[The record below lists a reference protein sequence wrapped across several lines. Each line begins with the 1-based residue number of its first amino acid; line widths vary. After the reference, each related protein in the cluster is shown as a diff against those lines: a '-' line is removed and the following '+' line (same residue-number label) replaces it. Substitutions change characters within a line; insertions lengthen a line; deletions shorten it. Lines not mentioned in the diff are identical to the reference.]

1 MVQATPGWTHSQKTV
16 TLAKPVHTDDGD
28 VTQAVSEIHWT
39 ATTAGIRPGEF
50 GEFVVIAEQ
59 LPDTAQLTFKAIQIY
74 SDHSQVAWIEAP
86 APGSTAEPEHPAPV
100 LKLADAASGDSA
112 APAVTAASGTP
123 MAATKSSSQTGAVIL
138 AGTRRRRRCGGR
150 VRCRRVQD
158 QPPAHAVIRP
168 PSVSVLAATAAL
180 LALLAT
186 GCSSS
191 SPPGPPAASIGATLD
206 QPVPPLI
213 ADLPLIDDTGHT
225 TNLNAFPGKVVVL
238 TDFLTLCQD
247 VCPMTSANFAQLDAD
262 VPPRTWPARCS
273 SSS

>member
-1 MVQATPGWTHSQKTV
+1 MRIRTIAVTTTAALGVMLALAAPAWAHVTISAPDATRGGSDVTITFRVPTESDTASTVGLKVQLPTDTPIANVLVQATPGWTHSQKTV

-138 AGTRRRRRCGGR
+138 AGIALAVAAVAAGFGAAAFRTSRRRTR
-150 VRCRRVQD
+150 
-158 QPPAHAVIRP
+158 
-168 PSVSVLAATAAL
+168 
-180 LALLAT
+180 
-186 GCSSS
+186 
-191 SPPGPPAASIGATLD
+191 
-206 QPVPPLI
+206 
-213 ADLPLIDDTGHT
+213 
-225 TNLNAFPGKVVVL
+225 
-238 TDFLTLCQD
+238 
-247 VCPMTSANFAQLDAD
+247 
-262 VPPRTWPARCS
+262 
-273 SSS
+273 